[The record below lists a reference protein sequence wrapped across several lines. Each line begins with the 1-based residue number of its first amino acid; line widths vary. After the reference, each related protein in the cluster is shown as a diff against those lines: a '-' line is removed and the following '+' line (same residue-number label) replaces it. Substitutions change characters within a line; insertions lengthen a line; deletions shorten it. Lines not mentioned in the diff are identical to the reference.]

1 MKNIFHILLFAI
13 GLFSNAQTALYNTGN
28 LRIHEEGK
36 LGFHIS
42 LINDGALDENLGLA
56 GFYGDL
62 PLTVSG
68 AFVPTFFDLEISNP
82 DHVSLN
88 TGLNTLNNTNFI
100 LGNFFTPRAQPE
112 NYLNFLQNAFY
123 TGSNDISK
131 VDGYA
136 AITDQQNF
144 TFPVGD
150 AQQLRQLIL
159 ESTSVNT
166 LAKCAYFFEDPN
178 SPSTFSTNFD
188 TNTKA
193 TGLGAISTFEFWRLE
208 SSVPSTVRISWNE
221 RSTISTLVS
230 DITTLSVVGWS
241 KTTSQ
246 WVSIGSSGAIGDLDQ
261 GFISTASFVPD
272 DYEIITFGS
281 GFGEPTEVLDLDNY
295 LVTPNGDGINDF
307 LEIPELEQS
316 PNNTVRIFDR
326 YGLKVFEMNN
336 YTNQFD
342 GFATGSNFVIAK
354 DKGLPSGVYFYIAS
368 LHDIGLDFQGFL
380 YLSSNQ

>member
-1 MKNIFHILLFAI
+1 MRNTLYVVAFLYGILAT
-13 GLFSNAQTALYNTGN
+13 AQTALYNTGN
-28 LRIHEEGK
+28 LQIHEEGK
-36 LGFHIS
+36 LGFHTN

-82 DHVSLN
+82 DNVSLN
-88 TGLNTLNNTNFI
+88 TGLNTINNTNFI
-100 LGNFFTPRAQPE
+100 TGNFFTSRAQPE

-123 TGSNDISK
+123 TGSGDISK
-131 VDGYA
+131 VDGYT

-150 AQQLRQLIL
+150 GQQLRPLIL
-159 ESTSVNT
+159 ESSGVNA

-178 SPSTFSTNFD
+178 NPSTFATFD

-193 TGLGAISTFEFWRLE
+193 TGLGTISTFEFWRLE
-208 SSVPSTVRISWNE
+208 GNVPSTVRISWNE
-221 RSTISTLVS
+221 RSSIGTLVT
-230 DITTLSVVGWS
+230 DLNTLSVVGWS
-241 KTTSQ
+241 KTANQ
-246 WVSIGSSGAIGDLDQ
+246 WVGIGSSGAIGDLDQ

-281 GFGEPTEVLDLDNY
+281 GFGEASELFDLDNY
-295 LVTPNGDGINDF
+295 LVTPNGDGVNDF
-307 LEIPELEQS
+307 LEIPELDQS
-316 PNNTVRIFDR
+316 PNNNVKIFDR
-326 YGLKVFEMNN
+326 FGLKVFELDN
-336 YTNQFD
+336 YTNEFT
-342 GFATGSNFVIAK
+342 GFANSNNFVIAK

-368 LHDIGLDFQGFL
+368 LHDLGLDFQGFL
-380 YLSSNQ
+380 YLAR